1 MAKAKRLWIAAI
13 LVVAAAAVVV
23 VVVVCS
29 IPGGPEF
36 GPLVGVW
43 RNPKGY
49 AGQPVE
55 YQVSRRTIKVIRGMH
70 VNHYRLKKI
79 VQKNPNRLII
89 STYAIELERDL
100 TYTVDLKGPD
110 TVILHL
116 SRQNIELHRV
126 R

>member
-1 MAKAKRLWIAAI
+1 VARAKQLWIAAAV
-13 LVVAAAAVVV
+13 LVAAAVVV
-23 VVVVCS
+23 VVIVVCS

-55 YQVSRRTIKVIRGMH
+55 YQVGPRTIKVIRGMH
-70 VNHYRLKKI
+70 VNHYRLIKI
-79 VQKNPNRLII
+79 VKKGPRKLIV
-89 STYAIELERDL
+89 SAYAEELEREV
-100 TYTVDLKGPD
+100 TYTVDLKGPNE
-110 TVILHL
+110 VVLHL
-116 SRQNIELHRV
+116 SRQNIVLHRV